1 MGWGN
6 DPIVNDESIVQT
18 PTGYQVNAPAVS
30 VTAKRMTPQ
39 DIAAE
44 QGIAVG
50 APQTTPYSG
59 GIEATRA
66 LLGQGFGMGF
76 GEEIEAGVR
85 APFSDED
92 YKTIRDRLRAQQA
105 QFGKDYPVTQT
116 GLELAGGLAL
126 PIGAVGLGA
135 KGLMAGKTA
144 LGTLGKGAAIGAG
157 SGAITGAGTAK
168 ELEDIPMQSV
178 VGAGIGGTVGALAPS
193 AVNLAGRTVRA
204 VADSMGL
211 TNANK
216 YASRKLAEKL
226 EQDNLTPQDAQDILN
241 EYRRLGVPDP
251 VIADLGDNL
260 RGLGYVAQ
268 ATPSKG
274 KTQVNEFLQG
284 RNEDLAR
291 NLITGLE
298 EKANVKSG
306 GKFGFDYINDIETKQ
321 TQAARAAYPKA
332 YAKDL
337 PATPFR
343 KFTDR
348 QVFQDAYK
356 NAVKRA
362 DTLGDTALPALEQ
375 IRNAQYINTNILH
388 EIKKGLDAVIE
399 KETDALTGKMTSYGA
414 DVAKVKKEFN
424 DLIKYYNEDYRLANS
439 KFADSEGLKSAYKD
453 GLDYMK
459 MDDKEL
465 VSVLKKMKPAEK
477 EAFRVGMLSQIRDKY
492 ARFAGVDATA
502 LVFKTPRQKTALR
515 YAFDSKK
522 QFDDFVKQVE
532 AQKQLLKTNKRV
544 TGGSATQA
552 NILETEDAGII
563 QDILPA
569 ATGNFLSAGA
579 NLARRG
585 ASRAGGLTPAKAEE
599 LRNML
604 FNPMPSGQNE
614 ILDLLKQQAAKR
626 ANTGVVGQA
635 LQTPATYS
643 FGLGELQGL
652 LGQ

>member
-1 MGWGN
+1 MGW
-6 DPIVNDESIVQT
+6 DTDQPAVDESITRT
-18 PTGYQVNAPAVS
+18 PEGYLVNAPTVP
-30 VTAKRMTPQ
+30 VTAKRYTPEQ
-39 DIAAE
+39 IAAE
-44 QGIAVG
+44 KASLAGV
-50 APQTTPYSG
+50 PYSG
-59 GIEATRA
+59 GAEAARA
-66 LLGQGFGMGF
+66 LIGQGLGMGF
-76 GEEIEAGVR
+76 GEEIEAGIR

-92 YKTIRDRLRAQQA
+92 YKQIRDRLRAQQA

-116 GLELAGGLAL
+116 GLELVGGLGL

-135 KGLMAGKTA
+135 KGIMAGKTA
-144 LGTLGKGAAIGAG
+144 LGTLGKGAAIGAT
-157 SGAITGAGTAK
+157 SGAVTGAGTAK
-168 ELEDIPMQSV
+168 ELENIPMESV
-178 VGAGIGGTVGALAPS
+178 VGAGLGGTIGAVAPS
-193 AVNLAGRTVRA
+193 AINLAGRTVRA

-362 DTLGDTALPALEQ
+362 DTLGETALPALEQ

-465 VSVLKKMKPAEK
+465 ISVLKKMKPAEK
-477 EAFRVGMLSQIRDKY
+477 EAFRVGMLSQIREKY

-544 TGGSATQA
+544 TGGSTTQA

-579 NLARRG
+579 NLAKRG

-599 LRNML
+599 LRNIL
-604 FNPMPSGQNE
+604 FNPIPSGQNE

-626 ANTGVVGQA
+626 AKTGVVGQA